1 LILIRGDIPHGVRM
15 IDPEKDFNMLS
26 QGRWMGLF
34 AINKVEGS
42 KKASNSKPVS

>member
-1 LILIRGDIPHGVRM
+1 M